1 MNLARIGKL
10 DASPENTEEKT
21 VADAATIVQQKKKNN
36 ISGKYKLEA
45 A

>member
-21 VADAATIVQQKKKNN
+21 VADAATIVQQKKKN